1 MRGGKLHWKRKL
13 KNKFTRQRL
22 LQKIEKKNQ
31 EDSCQLQDNS
41 IKQTC
46 LRHEKSADPKNC
58 GTFSQTEN

>member
-13 KNKFTRQRL
+13 KNKFTSQRL

-58 GTFSQTEN
+58 GTFSQTED